1 MEKWLEVEFLDKFLD
16 DRIIEKMEAFEAGKS
31 FAETKLKEK
40 ALASTMCREEVFITE
55 SLLVSEGWQANRQR
69 PNANG
74 KGLQEPVEYLLRS
87 YLCRKRNV
95 FVSSSCVFAVK
106 DPV

>member
-1 MEKWLEVEFLDKFLD
+1 MEVEVFDKLLD
-16 DRIIEKMEAFEAGKS
+16 DRIIEKMEAFEVRKS

-40 ALASTMCREEVFITE
+40 ALSSTMRGEKVFITE

-87 YLCRKRNV
+87 QLCRKRNV